1 MRSLEYLSPLITA
14 FESSANSEIAPQM
27 EKYMRNL
34 FPFFGIK
41 SPERRE
47 IYKVFIRKNGLIP
60 KANKKEIVQWC
71 WQAPQREYQLFA
83 MELLGR
89 SLKNESENILDLYE
103 YMIVTKSWWD
113 TVDYIAINLVGGY
126 FKKFPESI
134 EKVTHLWMKSENM
147 WLLRTC
153 LLFQLKYKSQLNTK
167 LLHGFISELIQS
179 KEFFIQKAI
188 GWILREYSK
197 TNPDFVI
204 NYVNKYDLPPLS
216 KRETLLWM
224 KNKGVIQRL

>member
-1 MRSLEYLSPLITA
+1 MNSPEYLSPLIVS
-14 FESSANSEIAPQM
+14 FESKTNPEVAHQM

-41 SPERRE
+41 SSERRE
-47 IYKVFIRKNGLIP
+47 VYKEFIKRNGLIP
-60 KANKKEIVQWC
+60 NADKREIVQWC

-89 SLKNESENILDLYE
+89 SAKNESKNILDLYE
-103 YMIVTKSWWD
+103 YMVVTKSWWD
-113 TVDYIAINLVGGY
+113 TVDFIAINLVGGY
-126 FKKFPESI
+126 FKNYTERI
-134 EKVTHLWMKSENM
+134 EKVTYQWMKSENM
-147 WLLRTC
+147 WLQRTC

-167 LLHGFISELIQS
+167 LLHGFISELRQS

-204 NYVNKYDLPPLS
+204 DYVNNYDLASLS
-216 KRETLLWM
+216 KREAILWM
-224 KNKGVIQRL
+224 KNKGIIQC

>member
-1 MRSLEYLSPLITA
+1 
-14 FESSANSEIAPQM
+14 
-27 EKYMRNL
+27 
-34 FPFFGIK
+34 
-41 SPERRE
+41 
-47 IYKVFIRKNGLIP
+47 
-60 KANKKEIVQWC
+60 
-71 WQAPQREYQLFA
+71 
-83 MELLGR
+83 
-89 SLKNESENILDLYE
+89 
-103 YMIVTKSWWD
+103 
-113 TVDYIAINLVGGY
+113 
-126 FKKFPESI
+126 
-134 EKVTHLWMKSENM
+134 MKSENM

>member
-1 MRSLEYLSPLITA
+1 MKAPEYLSPIIA
-14 FESSANSEIAPQM
+14 SFESKANPEVALQM

-47 IYKVFIRKNGLIP
+47 VYKDFLKKKDFIQSE
-60 KANKKEIVQWC
+60 NKREIVEWC

-83 MELLGR
+83 MDYLGR
-89 SLKNESENILDLYE
+89 SVKNTSENLLELYE

-113 TVDYIAINLVGGY
+113 TVDYIAINLVGVY
-126 FKKFPESI
+126 FKNYPKKI
-134 EKVTHLWMKSENM
+134 EKVTNKWMKSENI

-153 LLFQLKYKSQLNTK
+153 LLFQLKYKSQLDTK
-167 LLHGFISELIQS
+167 LLNSFISELKKS

-204 NYVNKYDLPPLS
+204 DYVNNNDLASLS
-216 KRETLLWM
+216 KCEALLWM
-224 KNKGVIQRL
+224 KKKGVIQY